1 MARQRLSAS
10 RKEPYSVGVMM
21 PVEMVKA
28 LDELRG
34 EMQARTKGRVVSRS
48 EAIRAC
54 IASVT
59 GKANFGNVFEEEAIT
74 S

>member
-1 MARQRLSAS
+1 MPRQRLSAS

-21 PVEMVKA
+21 PVEMVQA

-54 IASVT
+54 VASAT
-59 GKANFGNVFEEEAIT
+59 GKAKFGSIFEEEAAT